1 MSRPNKAKRRF
12 KQLTSDELLN
22 ELLGFLQ
29 RKFYEG
35 RAVAFQK
42 DRRRLLEWVVLWPA
56 RWLDERGVTVAS
68 DKYREI
74 FMSVF
79 MDSLRFG
86 DTANITYLPAW
97 LAKVIQSHFDHHGE
111 EIYEEAKSVRALTE
125 NALLMARG
133 AIVAGPDP
141 VRDLAQAARLLRRS
155 KKHPVKPSNTGQLN
169 LI

>member
-97 LAKVIQSHFDHHGE
+97 LAKVIQS
-111 EIYEEAKSVRALTE
+111 
-125 NALLMARG
+125 
-133 AIVAGPDP
+133 
-141 VRDLAQAARLLRRS
+141 
-155 KKHPVKPSNTGQLN
+155 
-169 LI
+169 